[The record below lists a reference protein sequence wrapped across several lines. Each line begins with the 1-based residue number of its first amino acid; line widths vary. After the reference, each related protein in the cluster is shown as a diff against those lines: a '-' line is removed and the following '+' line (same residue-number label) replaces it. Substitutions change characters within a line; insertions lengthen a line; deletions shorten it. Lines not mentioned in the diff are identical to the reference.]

1 MENINNTY
9 FDGFYKDIWRD
20 IIPAELTQR
29 EAEFM
34 ESYFQLNNG
43 SSVLDL
49 MCGYGRHALAL
60 GRKGIQV
67 TAVDNLA
74 DYIKEV
80 EGAAVTE
87 QLPVKAIRADIA
99 GFVHQGQADLAICMG
114 NSLNFF
120 SADEASLI
128 LQNTAAALKPGG
140 HLLINTWSM
149 AEIAIK
155 QFTPRTWAY
164 AAGMRYISECRYE
177 FFPSRIEAEHLIIA
191 PDGTT
196 ETKKGVDY
204 IFSVGEMD
212 QLLQAAGFQIREIYS
227 IPGRR
232 KFTVGEPR
240 AYIVAQKK

>member
-9 FDGFYKDIWRD
+9 FDGYYKDIWRD
-20 IIPAELTQR
+20 IIPAELTQK

-34 ESYFQLNNG
+34 ETYFGLDTN
-43 SSVLDL
+43 SSVIDL

-60 GRKGIQV
+60 GRKGIRV

-74 DYIKEV
+74 DYIDDVKK
-80 EGAAVTE
+80 AAAAE
-87 QLPVKAIRADIA
+87 NLPVTALQADIA
-99 GFVHQGQADLAICMG
+99 HFVYDGQADLAICMG

-120 SADEASLI
+120 SAEEALPI
-128 LQNTAAALKPGG
+128 LKNTAAALRPGG
-140 HLLINTWSM
+140 QLLINTWSL

-155 QFTPRTWAY
+155 QFTARTWAH

-196 ETKKGVDY
+196 EIKKGVDY

-212 QLLQAAGFQIREIYS
+212 QLLRDAGFEIEEIYS
-227 IPGRR
+227 IPGRK
-232 KFTVGEPR
+232 KFALGEPR
-240 AYIVAQKK
+240 AYIVARKK